1 MANEGINSGAPV
13 GASEAVTQQRLI
25 ELFDQKL
32 KYTYLG
38 DKSEEENNR
47 NVIPDLLMQNLQKR
61 GYPHKIA
68 EAAVDALL
76 AKAND
81 LSQGLDSANKEVY
94 GLLKYGAKVSNGRG
108 GITTVMLIDFGDPA
122 ANDWYLA
129 SEVTVAGI
137 YTKRPDLVVYVNGIA
152 VGVIE
157 LKRASVSVVKGI
169 AQNIANQQEQ
179 FIKPFF
185 TTMQIVVAG
194 NPSEGLR
201 YGTVG
206 TGAKNYLEWKRDGF
220 TQHPDER
227 DEADVQLETAAAGF
241 AEKLEGQV
249 FEMFSPARL
258 LEIIRNYTIFDHGR
272 KKLCR
277 YNQYY
282 GIRRALKR
290 TAKGE
295 GGIVWHSQGSGKSL
309 TMVWLSKL
317 LIERDPAGRVLIVTD
332 REELDEQIEKLFIG
346 VDEKIVR
353 TKSGKD
359 LVEKLNDV
367 AGGSLVCSLVHKF
380 GHHAKGEEEDEGMSE
395 EDVEKY
401 IEEIKASLPADFS
414 VKGNFTV
421 FVDECHRT
429 QSGKLHKA
437 MKAIMPNAVFVGFT
451 GTPLLKKDKQL
462 SVEVFG
468 PYIHTYKFPE
478 AVKDGVVLDLRY
490 EARDIPQDVT
500 AQEQIDA
507 WFEAKTQ
514 GLTAKAKATL
524 KQRWATMQNVVSSK
538 ERLEKIADDIILD
551 FATKPRLMDGHGN
564 AILVADDILNACK
577 FYRIFHEKGFLKC
590 AVISSYVPA
599 PSEIATDVVN
609 GAGQGKTDAE
619 VKYETYRMMVGV
631 KDGEDVRSI
640 AAKVEAFEKE
650 AKRQFIEEPQ
660 NMQLLIVVDKLL
672 TGFDAPPCTYLYI
685 DKHMQDH
692 GLFQAICRVNRLDGE
707 TKDFGYIVDY
717 RKLFG
722 TLQDS
727 LSMYSTEAFGG
738 YDTEDV
744 EGLVKDVVKESND
757 YFKKVLDTLDA
768 LCEGVEAPGDAPRY
782 RAYFNGPAEKT
793 AEEDEMFAQRREKLY
808 RLVGALARAFAAF
821 KPRMAQAGVSEADQQ
836 HYEDRTKFYLELRK
850 DIGQSSGDFL
860 DLKPYEP
867 DMRYLIDTY
876 ISAGDPDKL
885 DILKD
890 FTLLDFIVDH
900 EDEEDGALSDPE
912 GEASVMETIE
922 NNATKELVQKQL
934 LNPAFYAKM
943 SEVLKRL
950 IEDRKSGVIEYK
962 KLLEEYKKLAEAL
975 KDPATTGE
983 YPESVATS
991 PLLQAL
997 YDNFGKN
1004 EGLTLALHNAIIKSK
1019 QIGFKYNHAKQQ
1031 LIKQAL
1037 WKILKD
1043 EPNGEDMVEQV
1054 YAILAAQEE
1063 G

>member
-1 MANEGINSGAPV
+1 MSNEEINRGAPV
-13 GASEAVTQQRLI
+13 GAAESVTQQRLI

-38 DKSEEENNR
+38 DKSEDDNR
-47 NVIPDLLMQNLQKR
+47 NVIPDLLMQNLQRR
-61 GYPHKIA
+61 GYAHKIA
-68 EAAVDALL
+68 EDAKDAFL
-76 AKAND
+76 AKVND
-81 LSQGLDSANKEVY
+81 LSMGLDSANKEVY
-94 GLLKYGAKVSNGRG
+94 GLLKYGVKVSNGRG
-108 GITTVMLIDFGDPA
+108 GITTVMLIDFDDPSR
-122 ANDWYLA
+122 NDYYLA

-157 LKRASVSVVKGI
+157 LKKASVSVVKGI

-179 FIKPFF
+179 FIMPFF
-185 TTMQIVVAG
+185 TTMQLVTAG

-206 TGAKNYLEWKRDGF
+206 TSAKNYLEWKPDGF
-220 TQHPDER
+220 KQHPEER
-227 DEADVQLETAAAGF
+227 DPVDVQLEEASAGF

-249 FEMFSPARL
+249 FEMFSPVRL
-258 LEIIRNYTIFDHGR
+258 LDLIRNFTIFDHGR

-282 GIRRALKR
+282 GIHRALNR
-290 TAKGE
+290 IAKNQ

-317 LIERDPAGRVLIVTD
+317 LIERDPAGRILIVTD
-332 REELDEQIEKLFIG
+332 REELDEQIEKLFLG

-359 LVEKLNDV
+359 LVARLNDV

-380 GHHAKGEEEDEGMSE
+380 GHRSKKNDEGMTE
-395 EDVEKY
+395 QDVEKY

-429 QSGKLHKA
+429 QSGKLHQA
-437 MKAIMPNAVFVGFT
+437 MKAILPNAVFVGFT
-451 GTPLLKKDKQL
+451 GTPLLKRDKQI
-462 SVEVFG
+462 SIEVFG

-514 GLTAKAKATL
+514 GLTAKAKAAL

-551 FATKPRLMDGHGN
+551 FATRPRLMDGNGN
-564 AILVADDILNACK
+564 AILVAEDILSACK
-577 FYRIFHEKGFLKC
+577 FYRIFREKGLLRC
-590 AVISSYVPA
+590 AVISSYTPT
-599 PSEIATDVVN
+599 PSEVSTDVVN
-609 GAGQGKTDAE
+609 NEGEGKTDAE
-619 VKYETYRMMVGV
+619 FKYETYRMMVGV
-631 KDGEDVRSI
+631 EDGEDVRSI
-640 AAKVEAFEKE
+640 AAKVEAFEKD
-650 AKRQFIEEPQ
+650 AKRAFVEEPR

-672 TGFDAPPCTYLYI
+672 TGFDAPPCTYLYL

-722 TLQDS
+722 DLQDS

-738 YDTEDV
+738 YDKEDV
-744 EGLVKDVVKESND
+744 DGLVKDVVKEAGE
-757 YFKKVLDTLDA
+757 YFRKVLDTLDA
-768 LCEGVEAPGDAPRY
+768 LCEGVEAPGGAPQY
-782 RAYFNGPAEKT
+782 RANFNGPSEKT
-793 AEEDEMFAQRREKLY
+793 AEEEEMYAQRREKLY
-808 RLVGALARAFAAF
+808 RLVGALARAFAAL
-821 KPRMAQAGVSEADQQ
+821 KPRMAQAGVSESDQLL
-836 HYEDRTKFYLELRK
+836 YENRTKFYLELRK

-860 DLKPYEP
+860 DFKPYEP

-876 ISAGDPDKL
+876 ISAGDSEKL
-885 DILKD
+885 DILDD
-890 FTLLDFIVDH
+890 FTLLDFIA
-900 EDEEDGALSDPE
+900 GKE
-912 GEASVMETIE
+912 GENNSTPADAGERQSVMETIE

-943 SEVLKRL
+943 SEVLKKL
-950 IEDRKSGVIEYK
+950 IEDRKAGVIEYK
-962 KLLEEYKKLAEAL
+962 KLLEEYKKLAEAI
-975 KDPATTGE
+975 KNPATTGA
-983 YPESVATS
+983 YPESVAKS
-991 PLLQAL
+991 PLMQAL
-997 YDNFGKN
+997 YDNFGRN
-1004 EGLTLALHNAIIKSK
+1004 EELTLALHNAIIKSK
-1019 QIGFKYNHAKQQ
+1019 QLGFKYNFAKQQ
-1031 LIKQAL
+1031 KIKQAL
-1037 WKILKD
+1037 WNILKNEPDAD
-1043 EPNGEDMVEQV
+1043 ERVEQV